1 MGSTNGGAAPRRLLI
16 VGDPALSRG
25 LMKMVLS
32 RLGYV
37 VTCVVTGHEAL
48 AAFTHTQFALAL
60 VAVHLPDQPGLS
72 LARRLRGAPG
82 PVGAMPII
90 LFGDAWDS
98 EPVLRSCREA
108 RLDGYLP
115 KPISIGRLV
124 SSIRDLIHRAA
135 PPPAG
140 DPAVTPTPT
149 PTPSIALAH
158 FTSFTDG
165 DPQLERE
172 LSSLY
177 LATADLY
184 LDEMR
189 AAVAEGGGDW
199 SRAAHALKG
208 ASGNIGAAEV
218 ARLAAEAEAASPD
231 AERLA
236 GLEAALEAVR
246 HFFRGRLDATAP
258 RPGALARQA

>member
-1 MGSTNGGAAPRRLLI
+1 MGSTNGGAAPRHLLI
-16 VGDPALSRG
+16 VGDPALSPG
-25 LMKMVLS
+25 LMRMVLS

-37 VTCVVTGHEAL
+37 VTCVGTGHEAL

-60 VAVHLPDQPGLS
+60 VALHLPDQPGLS

-90 LFGDAWDS
+90 LFGDAWDP

-108 RLDGYLP
+108 GLDGYLP

-124 SSIRDLIHRAA
+124 SSIRDLIHRVPP

-140 DPAVTPTPT
+140 DLAVTPTP
-149 PTPSIALAH
+149 PPIALAH

-184 LDEMR
+184 LGEMR
-189 AAVAEGGGDW
+189 AGAAGGDGNW

-208 ASGNIGAAEV
+208 ASGNIGAVEV
-218 ARLAAEAEAASPD
+218 ARLAAGAEAAPPD
-231 AERLA
+231 PERLA
-236 GLEAALEAVR
+236 ALETALEAVR
-246 HFFRGRLDATAP
+246 RFFRGRLDAAP
-258 RPGALARQA
+258 PPGALARQA

>member
-1 MGSTNGGAAPRRLLI
+1 MGNTNGGVAPRRLLI
-16 VGDPALSRG
+16 VGDLALSRG

-37 VTCVVTGHEAL
+37 VTCVGTGHEAL

-60 VAVHLPDQPGLS
+60 VALHLPDQPGLN
-72 LARRLRGAPG
+72 LARRLRAAPG

-90 LFGDAWDS
+90 LFGDARDS

-124 SSIRDLIHRAA
+124 SSIRDLIHRA
-135 PPPAG
+135 PPPSG
-140 DPAVTPTPT
+140 DPAVMPTPV
-149 PTPSIALAH
+149 PIALAH

-177 LATADLY
+177 LASAELY
-184 LDEMR
+184 LAEM
-189 AAVAEGGGDW
+189 ASALAGGADW
-199 SRAAHALKG
+199 DRAAHALKG
-208 ASGNIGAAEV
+208 ASANIGAVEV
-218 ARLAAEAEAASPD
+218 ARLAAEAELAAPD
-231 AERLA
+231 ADRLA
-236 GLEAALEAVR
+236 RLRDALEAVR
-246 HFFRGRLDATAP
+246 RFFRDRLEAVALREP
-258 RPGALARQA
+258 AGALARRR

>member
-1 MGSTNGGAAPRRLLI
+1 MGNTNGGVAPRRLLI
-16 VGDPALSRG
+16 VGDLALSRG

-37 VTCVVTGHEAL
+37 DTCAGTGHEAL

-60 VAVHLPDQPGLS
+60 VALHLPDQPGLS
-72 LARRLRGAPG
+72 LARRLRAAPG

-90 LFGDAWDS
+90 LFGDAWDP

-124 SSIRDLIHRAA
+124 SSIRDLIHRA

-140 DPAVTPTPT
+140 DPAVMPTPA
-149 PTPSIALAH
+149 PIALTH

-165 DPQLERE
+165 DAQLERE
-172 LSSLY
+172 LSSSTWRRRTSTW
-177 LATADLY
+177 ARCAPPSP
-184 LDEMR
+184 R
-189 AAVAEGGGDW
+189 AAAT
-199 SRAAHALKG
+199 
-208 ASGNIGAAEV
+208 GAA
-218 ARLAAEAEAASPD
+218 
-231 AERLA
+231 
-236 GLEAALEAVR
+236 
-246 HFFRGRLDATAP
+246 P
-258 RPGALARQA
+258 RTR